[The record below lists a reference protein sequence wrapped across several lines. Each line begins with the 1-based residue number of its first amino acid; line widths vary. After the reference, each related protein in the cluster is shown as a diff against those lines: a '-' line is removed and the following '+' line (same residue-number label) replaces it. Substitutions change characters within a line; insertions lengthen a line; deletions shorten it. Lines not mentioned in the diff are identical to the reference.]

1 MKRLLILLALAVIV
15 GLPFAL
21 RPKQRPPE
29 RADNTLVIITPHNEA
44 IRHEFG
50 LGFQKWY
57 KQRTGRSVTIDWR
70 VIGGTSDITRY
81 LAAEYEGAFR
91 NYWTKSLHQPWST
104 DVEASFANGRLDG
117 DASTVAKAARAAFL
131 ASNVGCGIDL
141 FFGGGSYDFDL
152 QAMAGRIVPMHVRTT
167 HPEWFRDEVIP
178 RTFAGETYWDQQDR
192 WVGNVLSNYGI
203 LFNRDALARLGIK
216 HPPEAWADLADPR
229 YTGELALA
237 DPTKSSSIA
246 KAFENLIQQQMQH
259 RLAALRAADPSAW
272 ARAPKEVEAQA
283 VREGWLAAMRLIQ
296 AIGANARYFTDSS
309 QKPPIDVGQG
319 DCAAGIC
326 IDFYGRSQE
335 ESVEKRESGEP
346 RLGFA
351 TPRGGTVSSVDPIA
365 ILRGAPHREVAELF
379 IEYTLTMDG
388 QKLWN
393 FRVGTPGGPVQFALR
408 RLPVRRDFYAR
419 EDWKRWRSDPE
430 ANPYGD
436 ADQLIS
442 RPEWT
447 GSLYRE
453 MTFVIRIMTL
463 DTHDE
468 LARAWRVINQAPE
481 PNRTRALAALQ
492 DLSAVSYDRTQT
504 RIKQVLDSR
513 NKVDEVIFARELGQV
528 FRANY
533 AQAETIARQAR

>member
-1 MKRLLILLALAVIV
+1 MKRLLILLALVVIV
-15 GLPFAL
+15 ALPFAL

-29 RADNTLVIITPHNEA
+29 HADDTLVIITPHNEA

-57 KQRTGRSVTIDWR
+57 RQRTGRSVTIDWR
-70 VIGGTSDITRY
+70 VVGGTSDITRY
-81 LAAEYEGAFR
+81 LAAEYEAAFR
-91 NYWTKSLHQPWST
+91 NHWTKALHQSWNAAIES
-104 DVEASFANGRLDG
+104 SFASPRPPSELGAVGL
-117 DASTVAKAARAAFL
+117 KAREAFL
-131 ASNVGCGIDL
+131 ASNVSCGIDL

-152 QAMAGRIVPMHVRTT
+152 QAAAGRIVPMRVMAA
-167 HPEWFRDEVIP
+167 HPEWFRADVIP
-178 RTFAGETYWDQQDR
+178 QTFAGEEYWDPQGR

-203 LFNRDALARLGIK
+203 LFNRDALARLGID
-216 HPPEAWADLADPR
+216 HSPRQWSDLADPR
-229 YTGELALA
+229 YAGELALA

-246 KAFENLIQQQMQH
+246 KAFENLIQQQMQQ
-259 RLAALRAADPSAW
+259 RLAALQAAEPATG
-272 ARAPKEVEAQA
+272 ARAPKDVEAQA
-283 VREGWLAAMRLIQ
+283 IREGWLSAMSLLQ

-335 ESVEKRESGEP
+335 EATERRESGET

-365 ILRGAPHREVAELF
+365 ILRGAPHRDVAEAF
-379 IEYTLTMDG
+379 IEYTLTMEG

-393 FRVGTPGGPVQFALR
+393 FRVGPPDGPQRFALR
-408 RLPVRRDFYAR
+408 RLPVRRDFYAHDEWR
-419 EDWKRWRSDPE
+419 PLRSDPE

-436 ADQLIS
+436 TEQLIS

-447 GSLYRE
+447 GGLFRE
-453 MTFVIRIMTL
+453 MAFVVRIMVM
-463 DTHDE
+463 DTHDD
-468 LARAWRVINQAPE
+468 LAEAWRAINRAPA
-481 PNRTRALAALQ
+481 PARQRALAALQ
-492 DLSAVSYDRTQT
+492 DFSAVTYDRARTE
-504 RIKQVLDSR
+504 IKRALGSR
-513 NKVDEVIFARELGQV
+513 NKVDEVICARDLGAV

-533 AQAETIARQAR
+533 ARAKAIAQGDP